1 MRIKAKEYL
10 VLMILALIAGIVL
23 LVSFVAMFND
33 LSGSTHE
40 ELDIRGVEIIE
51 RTIKVTGQNEEDK
64 DMVIARID
72 NGMMTLGDYVTKS
85 LTGAEFLLKDTSDA
99 YFTECLSEIIW
110 GDDYKEK
117 DTKEILSM
125 LEDHSRQYVVAEE
138 LSNISEDYYPM
149 AKIDDSH
156 MSTFNDCTIDRKLT
170 GSDGYTIGIRVV
182 EGSFDIEGD
191 EVRTDFF
198 VDGTLYQGYLTLDKS
213 DGSSRSFTLAW
224 DTAGVQEGNHKVSV
238 LLRTSDGSG
247 AILDGGDILIPHIMP
262 LINDNVQYGSIQ
274 PDSECSWYYLDA
286 KDRNAYVNFVEMS
299 DDIKASLYDAY
310 GELIGSNDIP
320 NMDGSTLQNYE
331 ILRGNKQDTELI
343 SEETGIAGVSNVF
356 YIKVERGA
364 LNSEVVALQNSEQEQ
379 SLQQEQDIE
388 TTSKFTE
395 VLNYTMV
402 QSKDV
407 TRYDDKIMS
416 VQYNGPDMAILTDLS
431 LNTYEVE
438 TSSLKLL
445 PVNGILIETG
455 FVNPTNGNYLN
466 VMPVFNR
473 DTYAYGFYSKEAFD
487 VAINSKL
494 QDGYCGKMEITS
506 VYEYKID
513 SLQQGQNK
521 HMDTGETVVE
531 ITVTD
536 FDGVKNTYTIYFLVG
551 DDDGN
556 FVEKTLS
563 QFPESYYSGLWVL
576 HSLHPDYIFRAY
588 NTGLSFNTV
597 LDNEDNGSRSL
608 ANVYSHPGWTVDS
621 SPIYDNGGWKMAKL
635 SVVQYFTDPRNYFDE
650 KHIFAFELQSFD
662 GSCQTVEGVSSM
674 INGSFMDTD
683 EEDYAQII
691 YDAGKNA
698 NVSPYLLSSRIIQE
712 MGYSGLSDLCHGTVP
727 GYEGYYNFY
736 NIGSTPDPNV
746 NNGAVINGAKYAMWG
761 RNPEEKE
768 ITEEEAALYLP
779 WDSPRDAIF
788 GGALWIASRY
798 TAQGQDTLYFQK
810 FDVVDDDNG
819 LYEHQYAQNISM
831 AYTEGVR
838 YYESYEAIDMV
849 DSAFTFLIPVYSD
862 MPSSYGVMP
871 QA

>member
-10 VLMILALIAGIVL
+10 VLMILAILVGLILVVSCVVL
-23 LVSFVAMFND
+23 FNN
-33 LSGSTHE
+33 LSGSSNE

-51 RTIKVTGQNEEDK
+51 RTIEITNQDPEDK

-85 LTGAEFLLKDTSDA
+85 LTGAEFLLNNTSNE
-99 YFTECLSEIIW
+99 YFADCLSTIIW
-110 GDDYKEK
+110 GDDSSDK
-117 DTKEILSM
+117 DRKEIISM
-125 LEDHSRQYVVAEE
+125 LDEHSRQYVVAEE
-138 LSNISEDYYPM
+138 LSSINDEYYPM
-149 AKIDDSH
+149 TKIDDSK
-156 MSTFNDCTIDRKLT
+156 MSTFNSCTIDRKLT

-182 EGSFDIEGD
+182 EGSFDIDGSD
-191 EVRTDFF
+191 VRTDFF
-198 VDGTLYQGYLTLDKS
+198 VDGTLYQGYLTIDDSNASTK
-213 DGSSRSFTLAW
+213 SFTLAW
-224 DTAGVQEGNHKVSV
+224 DTAGVQEGNHQVSV

-262 LINDNVQYGSIQ
+262 LVNDNVQYGNIQ
-274 PDSECSWYYLDA
+274 PDADCSWYYLDA

-310 GELIGSNDIP
+310 GDLIGSNDIP
-320 NMDGSTLQNYE
+320 NMDGNTLKNYE
-331 ILRGNKQDTELI
+331 ILRGKKQDTEAI
-343 SEETGIAGVSNVF
+343 SNETGINGVSNVF
-356 YIKVERGA
+356 YVKVERGA
-364 LNSEVVALQNSEQEQ
+364 LNKANQVDLDSGEVENSTPTEAL
-379 SLQQEQDIE
+379 
-388 TTSKFTE
+388 T
-395 VLNYTMV
+395 YTMV

-407 TRYDDKIMS
+407 ARYDDKIMS
-416 VQYNGPDMAILTDLS
+416 VQYNGPDSAILTDLN
-431 LNTYEVE
+431 LNTYEVDVNQFR
-438 TSSLKLL
+438 LL

-455 FVNPTNGNYLN
+455 FINPVNGNYLN

-473 DTYAYGFYSKEAFD
+473 DIYNYGFYSRDEFD

-494 QDGYCGKMEITS
+494 QDGYCGTMEIKS
-506 VYEYKID
+506 VHNVFGET
-513 SLQQGQNK
+513 LQQGQNK
-521 HMDTGETVVE
+521 HMETGETVVE
-531 ITVTD
+531 ISVTD
-536 FDGVKNTYTIYFLVG
+536 FDGNKNTYNIYFLVG

-556 FVEKTLS
+556 FVENTLKA
-563 QFPESYYSGLWVL
+563 FPESYYSGLWML
-576 HSLHPDYIFRAY
+576 HSIHPDYVFRAY
-588 NTGLSFNTV
+588 NTGLSFDTM

-662 GSCQTVEGVSSM
+662 GSCQTVEGVASM
-674 INGSFMDTD
+674 INGSFMDTPD
-683 EEDYAQII
+683 EDYAQII

-712 MGYSGLSDLCHGTVP
+712 MGYGGLSDLCHGTVP

-761 RNPEEKE
+761 RNPEEQE
-768 ITEEEAALYLP
+768 ITEEEASLYLP
-779 WDSPRDAIF
+779 WDSPHDAIF

-810 FDVVDDDNG
+810 FDVVDDENG

-838 YYESYEAIDMV
+838 YYDSYESIDMV
-849 DSAFTFLIPVYSD
+849 DSGFTFLIPVYSD
-862 MPSSYGVMP
+862 MPSNYGVMP
-871 QA
+871 EA